1 MNPPFISP
9 EKFQHYLH
17 QFIQLSLNEDIGDGD
32 HTTLST
38 IHKDQCGTAR
48 LMVKDHGW
56 ICGIA
61 IAEQVFHFYDKSLIF
76 TPFKQDGEEV
86 GHGEFAF
93 SVSGHVASILT
104 TERLVLNIMQRL
116 SGITTK
122 TRMLTRMIEPFGT
135 RLLDTRKTTPGMRLL
150 EKWAV
155 FTGGGVNHRI
165 GLYDMI
171 LIKDNHIDAAGS
183 ITNAVVKTQE
193 YLKKKALN
201 LEIEVEART
210 LDDVREILGLQGIR
224 RVLLDNFDTETLAR
238 AVSLVD
244 HRLETEASGS
254 INETNIVEYAKTG
267 VDYISSGSL
276 THTVRPLDLSLKIV
290 KE

>member
-1 MNPPFISP
+1 
-9 EKFQHYLH
+9 
-17 QFIQLSLNEDIGDGD
+17 
-32 HTTLST
+32 
-38 IHKDQCGTAR
+38 
-48 LMVKDHGW
+48 
-56 ICGIA
+56 
-61 IAEQVFHFYDKSLIF
+61 
-76 TPFKQDGEEV
+76 
-86 GHGEFAF
+86 
-93 SVSGHVASILT
+93 
-104 TERLVLNIMQRL
+104 
-116 SGITTK
+116 
-122 TRMLTRMIEPFGT
+122 
-135 RLLDTRKTTPGMRLL
+135 
-150 EKWAV
+150 
-155 FTGGGVNHRI
+155 
-165 GLYDMI
+165 MI

-238 AVSLVD
+238 AVSLID